1 VSLYAG
7 FDLGGTQTKYG
18 LLDERNTLIF
28 NRSVATPPD
37 IKKLVELFQELWE
50 ALKKREKRR
59 IRAAGFGIPG
69 IFSLKEQ
76 KTIQSPNIPQLNNY
90 DLHGALS
97 RFIRV
102 PFWVD
107 NDANMAA
114 YGEYRCGAGK
124 GIRDL
129 IVLTLGTGVGS
140 GIIIDGELL
149 HGQCGFAAEMG
160 HIVVNPEGEKC
171 NCGSYGCLET
181 EASAGAIV
189 RNYGRLAPTDDIL
202 TAADIAAR
210 AKRGDQAARKSFE
223 RAAYYLGI
231 GLATA
236 INMLNPKKILIG
248 GGVMTSGE
256 LLLPRTIEEARRR
269 SYRASFDC
277 CSIEKNSLGND
288 AGFMGAASWAKD
300 RLSRQKRGAKTTGLP

>member
-1 VSLYAG
+1 VPLYAG
-7 FDLGGTQTKYG
+7 FDLGGTQIKYG
-18 LLDERNTLIF
+18 LLDERNALVF
-28 NRSVATPPD
+28 KSKAATPSD
-37 IKKLVELFQELWE
+37 LRKLVDLFREIGE
-50 ALKKREKRR
+50 TLKKRERRR
-59 IRAAGFGIPG
+59 IQAAGFGIPG

-76 KTIQSPNIPQLNNY
+76 KTIQSPNIPELDNF

-171 NCGSYGCLET
+171 NCGSHGCLET

-189 RNYGRLAPTDDIL
+189 RNYGRLAPTRNIL
-202 TAADIAAR
+202 TAAEIATR
-210 AKRGDQAARKSFE
+210 AKRGDRAARKSFE
-223 RAAYYLGI
+223 RAGYYLGI

-236 INMLNPKKILIG
+236 INMLNPKKILLG
-248 GGVMTSGE
+248 GGVMESGE

-269 SYRASFDC
+269 SYRASFNC
-277 CSIEKNSLGND
+277 CTIEKASLGND
-288 AGFMGAASWAKD
+288 AGLMGAASWAKD
-300 RLSRQKRGAKTTGLP
+300 RLSRQKHKAKTRGLS